1 MVDKIIKLEDL
12 EEEVP
17 ALFLKLNLPQL
28 KSIVKKNV
36 GRKSKKNQEYYDD
49 ELISVVQERYSWELK
64 KFSYKLI

>member
-1 MVDKIIKLEDL
+1 MVDKIIKLEDF

-17 ALFLKLNLPQL
+17 VLFSKLNLPQL

-36 GRKSKKNQEYYDD
+36 GRKSKKSKEYYDD

-64 KFSYKLI
+64 KFNYKLI